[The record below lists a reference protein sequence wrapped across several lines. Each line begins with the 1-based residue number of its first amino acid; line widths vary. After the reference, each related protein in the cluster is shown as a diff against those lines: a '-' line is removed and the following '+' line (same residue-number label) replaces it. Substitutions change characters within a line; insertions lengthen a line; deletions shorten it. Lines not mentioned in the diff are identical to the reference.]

1 MNHSTMDRRRFLKDS
16 TRALAAGTIL
26 SGSGAEALA
35 RKKNAEEST
44 PPYPSPRKGS
54 GIARDFRYRDDGSF
68 KVLQLTDTHVI
79 FCDPRSERAYE
90 NVNKMLDLEKPDLVI
105 HTGDIIF
112 GRPAEEG
119 LRKVLG
125 IIAAHQIPFA
135 VALGNHD
142 SESGLT
148 RTEVLDVIR
157 TIPYNINTPA
167 DKGISKASNDVIT
180 LSGAD
185 GVDRVFY
192 LFDSGRKIEV
202 KDGGYDNVRAD
213 QIEWYDSYSKEFTA
227 NNGGKPV
234 HSLAFFHI
242 PPAEFD
248 YALRLPGKEGWNFIG
263 HMGEQ
268 IGCSKLNSGL
278 FQAMKLNGD
287 IQAIVCGHEHNNDFV
302 LQYMD
307 VMLIYGRFSGCD
319 TVYNDLKPNG
329 ARVFEFTRGQR
340 GFTTWVRLNSGEIEN
355 KVFLDPP
362 MAPNFRAH
370 IEQKES

>member
-1 MNHSTMDRRRFLKDS
+1 MDRRDFLKDS
-16 TRALAAGTIL
+16 ALALAAGSAMLIPGVHATA
-26 SGSGAEALA
+26 GAKEKKGEADFP
-35 RKKNAEEST
+35 S
-44 PPYPSPRKGS
+44 YPSPRKGS
-54 GIARDFRYRDDGSF
+54 GVARDFPYRDDGTF

-79 FCDPRSERAYE
+79 FDNPKSERAYE
-90 NVNKMLDLEKPDLVI
+90 NVDKMLTLEKPDLVI

-112 GRPAEEG
+112 GRPVEEG

-125 IIAAHQIPFA
+125 IIADHRIPFA

-142 SESGLT
+142 SEFGLT

-180 LSGAD
+180 LSGPD
-185 GVDRVFY
+185 GVDRVLY
-192 LFDSGRKIEV
+192 LFDSGQKMEV
-202 KDGGYDNVRAD
+202 EGGGYDNVHAD
-213 QIEWYDSYSKEFTA
+213 QIEWYDAYSKEFTA
-227 NNGGKPV
+227 RNGGKPV

-248 YALRLPGKEGWNFIG
+248 YALRLADKSGWTFIG
-263 HMGEQ
+263 HMGEH

-278 FQAMKLNGD
+278 FQAMKFNGD

-302 LQYMD
+302 LQYMG

-319 TVYNDLKPNG
+319 NVYNDLKPNG
-329 ARVFEFTRGQR
+329 ARVFEFVRGQR
-340 GFTTWVRLNSGEIEN
+340 GFTTWVRLNTGETEN

-362 MAPNFRAH
+362 MTANFRSH
-370 IEQKES
+370 VEPKEK

>member
-1 MNHSTMDRRRFLKDS
+1 MDRRDFIKDS
-16 TRALAAGTIL
+16 AMVMAAGSAMVIPGVNAT
-26 SGSGAEALA
+26 A
-35 RKKNAEEST
+35 RMKDSHPASS
-44 PPYPSPRKGS
+44 YPSPRKGS
-54 GIARDFRYRDDGSF
+54 GIARDFKYKSDGSF
-68 KVLQLTDTHVI
+68 KVLQLTDTHVV
-79 FCDPRSERAYE
+79 FGDQRSERAYE
-90 NVNKMLDLEKPDLVI
+90 NVDKMLQIEKPDLVI
-105 HTGDIIF
+105 HTGDVIF
-112 GRPAEEG
+112 GRPAEES

-125 IIAAHQIPFA
+125 IIADHKIPFA

-142 SESGLT
+142 SEFGLT

-167 DKGISKASNDVIT
+167 DKGISKATNDVIT
-180 LSGAD
+180 LSGPG
-185 GVDRVFY
+185 GVDRVLY
-192 LFDSGRKIEV
+192 LFDSCRLIDVEG
-202 KDGGYDNVRAD
+202 GGYDNIHAD

-227 NNGGKPV
+227 KNNGKPI

-248 YALRLPGKEGWNFIG
+248 YSLRLAGNEGWTFIG
-263 HMGEQ
+263 HMGEH

-302 LQYMD
+302 MQYMG

-329 ARVFEFTRGQR
+329 ARVFEFTSRQR

-362 MAPNFRAH
+362 MSANFRAH
-370 IEQKES
+370 KEPKEK

>member
-1 MNHSTMDRRRFLKDS
+1 MDRRKFIKDS
-16 TRALAAGTIL
+16 ALAIAAG
-26 SGSGAEALA
+26 SAMAVPGVSAVAKSKE
-35 RKKNAEEST
+35 KKEDAPFS
-44 PPYPSPRKGS
+44 PYPSARKGS
-54 GIARDFRYRDDGSF
+54 GIARDFRYKDDGTF

-79 FCDPRSERAYE
+79 FDNPKSERAYE
-90 NVNKMLDLEKPDLVI
+90 NVDKMLTLEQPDLVI

-125 IIAAHQIPFA
+125 IIADHKIPFA

-142 SESGLT
+142 SEFGLT
-148 RTEVLDVIR
+148 RTEVLDVVR

-180 LSGAD
+180 LSGPD

-192 LFDSGRKIEV
+192 LFDSGRSMGIE
-202 KDGGYDNVRAD
+202 GAGYDNVHAD
-213 QIEWYDSYSKEFTA
+213 QIEWYDSYCKEFTEK
-227 NNGGKPV
+227 NGGKPV

-248 YALRLPGKEGWNFIG
+248 YALRLAGKDGWTFIG
-263 HMGEQ
+263 HMGEH

-302 LQYMD
+302 MQYMG

-319 TVYNDLKPNG
+319 NVYNDLKPNG
-329 ARVFEFTRGQR
+329 ARVFEFVRGQR
-340 GFTTWVRLNSGEIEN
+340 GFTTWVRLNTGETEN

-362 MAPNFRAH
+362 MTANFRSH
-370 IEQKES
+370 VEPKEK

>member
-1 MNHSTMDRRRFLKDS
+1 MDRRNFLKDS
-16 TRALAAGTIL
+16 AIAVAGGSALLIPGVNAAAKTKQKR
-26 SGSGAEALA
+26 S
-35 RKKNAEEST
+35 EESFT
-44 PPYPSPRKGS
+44 PYPSPRKGS
-54 GIARDFRYRDDGSF
+54 GIAMDFRYRDDGMF

-79 FCDPRSERAYE
+79 FGNPKSERAYE
-90 NVNKMLDLEKPDLVI
+90 NVEKMLELEKPDLVI
-105 HTGDIIF
+105 HTGDVIF

-125 IIAAHQIPFA
+125 IIADHKIPFA

-142 SESGLT
+142 SESGLS

-167 DKGISKASNDVIT
+167 DKGISKATNDVIT

-192 LFDSGRKIEV
+192 LFDSGRTLGIE
-202 KDGGYDNVRAD
+202 GAGYDNVHID
-213 QIEWYDSYSKEFTA
+213 QIEWYDSYSKEFTEK
-227 NNGGKPV
+227 NGGKPV

-248 YALRLPGKEGWNFIG
+248 YCLRLAGNEGWTFIG
-263 HMGEQ
+263 HMGEH

-302 LQYMD
+302 MQYMG

-319 TVYNDLKPNG
+319 NVYNDLKPNG

-362 MAPNFRAH
+362 MTANFRSH
-370 IEQKES
+370 IEPKE

>member
-1 MNHSTMDRRRFLKDS
+1 MDRRSFLKDS
-16 TRALAAGTIL
+16 ALAAAAGTAL
-26 SGSGAEALA
+26 LMPGAEALA
-35 RKKNAEEST
+35 KAKEKKGEEVL

-54 GIARDFRYRDDGSF
+54 GIARDFRYRDDGTF
-68 KVLQLTDTHVI
+68 KVLQLADTHVI
-79 FCDPRSERAYE
+79 FGDPRSERAYE
-90 NVNKMLDLEKPDLVI
+90 NVNKMLEMENPDLVI
-105 HTGDIIF
+105 HTGDVIF
-112 GRPAEEG
+112 GRPAEES
-119 LRKVLG
+119 LRKLLG
-125 IIAAHQIPFA
+125 IIADHQIPFA

-142 SESGLT
+142 SEFGLS

-167 DKGISKASNDVIT
+167 DKGISKATNDVIT
-180 LSGAD
+180 LSGED
-185 GVDRVFY
+185 GVDRVLY
-192 LFDSGRKIEV
+192 LFDSGRKMEV
-202 KDGGYDNVRAD
+202 EDGGYDNVRAD

-248 YALRLPGKEGWNFIG
+248 YCLRLAGNDGWNFIG
-263 HMGEQ
+263 HMGEH

-287 IQAIVCGHEHNNDFV
+287 VQAIVCGHEHNNDFV
-302 LQYMD
+302 MQYMG

-340 GFTTWVRLNSGEIEN
+340 GFTTWVRLNSGETEN

-362 MAPNFRAH
+362 MTRNFRSH
-370 IEQKES
+370 IEPKEQ

>member
-1 MNHSTMDRRRFLKDS
+1 MDRRKFIKDS
-16 TRALAAGTIL
+16 ALAVAAGSAMSLPGL
-26 SGSGAEALA
+26 SVAAKTKQE
-35 RKKNAEEST
+35 KKEEPIFS
-44 PPYPSPRKGS
+44 PYPSARKGS
-54 GIARDFRYRDDGSF
+54 GIARDFRYHDDGTF

-79 FCDPRSERAYE
+79 YGDPRSERAYE
-90 NVNKMLDLEKPDLVI
+90 NVEKMLELEQPDLVI
-105 HTGDIIF
+105 HTGDVIF

-125 IIAAHQIPFA
+125 IIADRKIPFA

-142 SESGLT
+142 SESGLS

-167 DKGISKASNDVIT
+167 DKGISKATNDVIT

-185 GVDRVFY
+185 GVDRVLY
-192 LFDSGRKIEV
+192 LFDSGRTMEV
-202 KDGGYDNVRAD
+202 EGCGYDNVRAD
-213 QIEWYDSYSKEFTA
+213 QIEWYDAYSKEFTA
-227 NNGGKPV
+227 KNGGKPV

-248 YALRLPGKEGWNFIG
+248 YCLRLAGNDGWTFIG
-263 HMGEQ
+263 HMGEH

-302 LQYMD
+302 MQYMG

-362 MAPNFRAH
+362 MTRNFRSH
-370 IEQKES
+370 IEPKE